1 LATSSREQLV
11 APILACAAL
20 VALAMIQLA
29 LPLGSAP
36 PEANG
41 LAARR
46 PRLVTIPPAPDG
58 AAILAA
64 PVFAPDRRPA
74 LAAAGGGAGGS
85 LDAYAVLGVA
95 VGRNSASVVLSS
107 PGDPAQTVLKRGESV
122 KGWRLVAVSPAK
134 VTFEHNGVERTLTVG
149 APAAA
154 ANSASD
160 ESETETEE
168 PQQ

>member
-1 LATSSREQLV
+1 LATPGRDQLV
-11 APILACAAL
+11 APVLACATL

-46 PRLVTIPPAPDG
+46 PRLVTIPPPTDG
-58 AAILAA
+58 APMLAA

-74 LAAAGGGAGGS
+74 LAVAGGAGGS
-85 LDAYAVLGVA
+85 LDSYAVLGVA
-95 VGRNSASVVLSS
+95 VGRNSASVVLST
-107 PGDPAQTVLKRGESV
+107 PGDPAQTVLRPGESV

-134 VTFEHNGVERTLTVG
+134 VTFERNGVERSLTVG
-149 APAAA
+149 APAATA
-154 ANSASD
+154 ASAEP
-160 ESETETEE
+160 ESETEETE
-168 PQQ
+168 Q